1 VPLAPL
7 CVSWAFR
14 VRLRAAKGR
23 KGSVWC
29 AVTAAAF
36 GQGKAAKHSV
46 SGCFADKQLE
56 AQLEIKL
63 TVLLR

>member
-1 VPLAPL
+1 M
-7 CVSWAFR
+7 
-14 VRLRAAKGR
+14 GR

-29 AVTAAAF
+29 EVTVAAF
-36 GQGKAAKHSV
+36 GQGKAAKHRDSD
-46 SGCFADKQLE
+46 CFADKQLE

>member
-1 VPLAPL
+1 M
-7 CVSWAFR
+7 
-14 VRLRAAKGR
+14 GR
-23 KGSVWC
+23 KCSVWC

-36 GQGKAAKHSV
+36 GQGKAAKHRD